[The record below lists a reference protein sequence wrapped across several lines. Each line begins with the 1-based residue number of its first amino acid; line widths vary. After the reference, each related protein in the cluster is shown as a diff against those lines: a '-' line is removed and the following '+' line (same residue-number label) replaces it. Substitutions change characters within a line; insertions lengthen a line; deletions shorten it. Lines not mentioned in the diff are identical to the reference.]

1 MRAILF
7 EPDDAQALSARLRAD
22 GYSALVEQE
31 RLSGEDDD
39 EDHPWAVVT
48 DAPEFVIELLIDEYD
63 GWIDAETTSDVD
75 VPAPPPLRLPDAP
88 KRIKRPGLR

>member
-7 EPDDAQALSARLRAD
+7 GPDDAQTLSARLRAD
-22 GYSALVEQE
+22 GYAARVEQE

-63 GWIDAETTSDVD
+63 GWIDADEASDVD
-75 VPAPPPLRLPDAP
+75 VPTPRPLTLPDAP
-88 KRIKRPGLR
+88 KRIKRPGLP